1 MHKFKALRIH
11 TIDGAPDVR
20 LEELTLSD
28 IDAGA
33 VVIRTAYAGVGYR
46 DAMAAKGVGKNIRTD
61 RPCVGGVDMSGVVVS
76 SSDSRFK
83 SGDRVL
89 VTNFAF
95 GITTMVRF
103 QSTSACRRSGSCR
116 SRKA

>member
-1 MHKFKALRIH
+1 MQRFKAVRIH
-11 TIDGAPDVR
+11 TVNGVPEVR
-20 LEELTLSD
+20 LEELTLAD

-76 SSDSRFK
+76 
-83 SGDRVL
+83 
-89 VTNFAF
+89 
-95 GITTMVRF
+95 
-103 QSTSACRRSGSCR
+103 
-116 SRKA
+116 